1 MFLKTHSYTDRLSIW
16 RNVRQNTY
24 DSAEELIK
32 EFTGIKKVPRYLDY
46 YTPNSWPNPFEIV
59 TDGYFCQ
66 SGITLLLTATLI
78 NKGFITSS
86 ELCMPVISN
95 NISGDDGLV
104 LLDKELVY
112 NFIPGKIVSW
122 DYVQDNST
130 IYQVHKIDK
139 EKLSY

>member
-1 MFLKTHSYTDRLSIW
+1 MFLKNHNSTDRLSIW

-24 DSAEELIK
+24 NSADDLVK
-32 EFTGIKKVPRYLDY
+32 EFADIKKVPRYLDY
-46 YTPNSWPNPFEIV
+46 YTPNSWPDPFEIV
-59 TDGYFCQ
+59 SEGYLCQ
-66 SGITLLLTATLI
+66 SGITILLTTTLI

-86 ELCMPVISN
+86 ELTFPVISN

-104 LLDKELVY
+104 LLDQELVY
-112 NFIPGKIVSW
+112 NFIPGKIVDW

-139 EKLSY
+139 ETLSY

>member
-32 EFTGIKKVPRYLDY
+32 EFTDIKKVPRYLDY

-59 TDGYFCQ
+59 TEGYFCQ

-78 NKGFITSS
+78 NKSFITSS